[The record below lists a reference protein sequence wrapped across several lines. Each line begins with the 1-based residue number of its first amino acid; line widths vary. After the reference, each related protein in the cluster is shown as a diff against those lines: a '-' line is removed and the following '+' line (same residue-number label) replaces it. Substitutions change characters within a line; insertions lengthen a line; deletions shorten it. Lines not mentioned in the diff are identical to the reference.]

1 MEFVSAST
9 GLRPYQRELL
19 RKVLAALEITDRPV
33 MMQLPTGGGKTVI
46 AAHLLRDYLT
56 GRRKAVWLTHRKEL
70 ASQTENVLRKEGIEA
85 RFVRNWQT
93 GTKAPKIDAGI
104 VILMVQTVGRRITAA
119 ERAKTEIVW
128 DAYGS
133 NDLMIIDEAHH
144 ATASSWERAIRQ
156 WPGKVLGMTATPWRL
171 SKKEGFDKLFGDL
184 VLGPQVRELQAEG
197 FLCQAQV
204 LWPDEGD
211 RILGGKVDRKGDY
224 TRKGIM
230 AANAN
235 NREVM
240 TSRAFKFWKG
250 HAAHRQTII
259 YAVSVGHA
267 RNLMDIYQWE
277 NIQAEVILGDTDP
290 ALRADAIRDFT
301 DGELKVLINVDVAT
315 EGFDLPDASCIVIA
329 RPTKSLSLYLQ
340 MVGRGLRPKKDGGC
354 IILDLAN
361 NRLEHGLPEDIREW
375 SLTAW
380 GGTEGETPPMV
391 LCEKCQTTSPAASH
405 SCKSCGAPFGKDCPR
420 CGKWRAFNSGWAI
433 EELCSFSHDPV
444 CDYCH
449 ADAHERAKLPQI
461 SASQYLQRLAKANPD
476 SATGDFL
483 YENPAI
489 VTRAVLTAL
498 GKAVDGIEET
508 FVAIHVTAGI
518 LYEMEGERLNLV
530 LNFEDLHEAIDSS
543 ELKDLTKLEVPERWR
558 TVLRFVYQDTSSYS
572 NLRSKISQ
580 AHQRLQ
586 KSGHCDPNSPRGICR
601 LTQSG
606 REMAKNIML
615 QPPKGGE

>member
-1 MEFVSAST
+1 MLV
-9 GLRPYQRELL
+9 
-19 RKVLAALEITDRPV
+19 
-33 MMQLPTGGGKTVI
+33 
-46 AAHLLRDYLT
+46 
-56 GRRKAVWLTHRKEL
+56 
-70 ASQTENVLRKEGIEA
+70 NV
-85 RFVRNWQT
+85 
-93 GTKAPKIDAGI
+93 
-104 VILMVQTVGRRITAA
+104 
-119 ERAKTEIVW
+119 
-128 DAYGS
+128 
-133 NDLMIIDEAHH
+133 
-144 ATASSWERAIRQ
+144 AI
-156 WPGKVLGMTATPWRL
+156 
-171 SKKEGFDKLFGDL
+171 
-184 VLGPQVRELQAEG
+184 
-197 FLCQAQV
+197 
-204 LWPDEGD
+204 
-211 RILGGKVDRKGDY
+211 
-224 TRKGIM
+224 
-230 AANAN
+230 
-235 NREVM
+235 
-240 TSRAFKFWKG
+240 
-250 HAAHRQTII
+250 
-259 YAVSVGHA
+259 
-267 RNLMDIYQWE
+267 
-277 NIQAEVILGDTDP
+277 
-290 ALRADAIRDFT
+290 
-301 DGELKVLINVDVAT
+301 AT

-340 MVGRGLRPKKDGGC
+340 MVGRGLRPKKDGGDC
-354 IILDLAN
+354 LILDLAGN
-361 NRLEHGLPEDIREW
+361 ALEHGLPEDTREW
-375 SLTAW
+375 SLAARGESEA
-380 GGTEGETPPMV
+380 GGDAPVV
-391 LCEKCQTTSPAASH
+391 LCEECKTASPAARH
-405 SCKSCGAPFGKDCPR
+405 NCKSCGAPFGKDCPR

-586 KSGHCDPNSPRGICR
+586 KSGHCDPNSPRGIWR